1 MSASS
6 SSNFGGDLTR
16 EVKSSSGWGIALGI
30 LTALLGLLLIA
41 YPLFTATVTTVFIG
55 STLIVVAIFEI
66 VQAFRAHTAG
76 SFFGRLLLGLV
87 YGFGGVMLLVYPLR
101 GVAVLTMLL
110 GVVLLFEA
118 GATAVLAFQVKP
130 VSGWGW
136 LLGDALITAA
146 LGFLILAH
154 WPASSIWAI
163 GTLVGAAILVRGI
176 TRIALS
182 TVLRRV
188 TKRVEEIQIQ
198 PRRAA

>member
-1 MSASS
+1 MSASNLG
-6 SSNFGGDLTR
+6 SNLAG
-16 EVKSSSGWGIALGI
+16 EVRTNAGWGIALGI
-30 LTALLGLLLIA
+30 LTVVLGLALIA
-41 YPLFTATVTTVFIG
+41 YPLFTATITTIFIG
-55 STLIVVAIFEI
+55 WVLIVAGIFEV
-66 VQAFRAHTAG
+66 VQAVRANNVGT
-76 SFFGRLLLGLV
+76 FFARLLLGLV
-87 YGFGGVMLLVYPLR
+87 YGFGGVMLLLYPLR

-130 VSGWGW
+130 FSGWGW
-136 LLGDALITAA
+136 LLGDAVITAL

-182 TVLRRV
+182 TMLRRV
-188 TKRVEEIQIQ
+188 TKRVEEIHFP